1 MEPATEASDDPPGNH
16 GNTSL
21 TDSPDTLSLCSD
33 AFTDDLELNMPSGGR
48 TSETGEDRDKMA
60 TIHSDEGIVGK
71 SGLDRKVKKQWS
83 ADITLE
89 GILMSAAAA
98 AKKFTA
104 ERQKGLNKLKGSQ
117 SADSPG
123 GGRPLSSPGA
133 DSRPDP
139 RREVGGPQSMVASDA
154 DTGAYAEGLDIHE
167 TIQEEESPLLQKKAH
182 EQSPCHSDDSESRQ
196 SGNEGGVAEEEAS
209 DK

>member
-1 MEPATEASDDPPGNH
+1 MEPATEASDDPPSNH

-33 AFTDDLELNMPSGGR
+33 AFTDDLELNVPSGGR
-48 TSETGEDRDKMA
+48 ISETGEDHVKMA
-60 TIHSDEGIVGK
+60 AIHSDEGSVNK
-71 SGLDRKVKKQWS
+71 SDLHRKVKKQWS

-98 AKKFTA
+98 ARKFTA
-104 ERQKGLNKLKGSQ
+104 ERQKGLNKLKRSQ
-117 SADSPG
+117 SADSSG

-133 DSRPDP
+133 DNSPDP
-139 RREVGGPQSMVASDA
+139 HFEITSNA

-167 TIQEEESPLLQKKAH
+167 TIQEEETPLLQKKAH
-182 EQSPCHSDDSESRQ
+182 EQSPCHSDDS
-196 SGNEGGVAEEEAS
+196 GNEERGVVEDESS

>member
-1 MEPATEASDDPPGNH
+1 MEPATQASDDPPSNH
-16 GNTSL
+16 VNSSL

-33 AFTDDLELNMPSGGR
+33 AFTDDLELNPPSG
-48 TSETGEDRDKMA
+48 DDHVKMA
-60 TIHSDEGIVGK
+60 AIHSDEGSLSK
-71 SGLDRKVKKQWS
+71 SGLHMKVKKQWS

-104 ERQKGLNKLKGSQ
+104 ERQKGLNKLKRSQ
-117 SADSPG
+117 SVDSPG
-123 GGRPLSSPGA
+123 GDRPLSSPGA
-133 DSRPDP
+133 ESSPDP
-139 RREVGGPQSMVASDA
+139 HCEIASDA
-154 DTGAYAEGLDIHE
+154 DTDAYAEGLDIQE
-167 TIQEEESPLLQKKAH
+167 TIQEEETPLLQKKAH

-196 SGNEGGVAEEEAS
+196 SGNEERGVVEDEAS

>member
-1 MEPATEASDDPPGNH
+1 MEPPTEASDDPPSNH

-33 AFTDDLELNMPSGGR
+33 AFTDDLELNAPSGGR
-48 TSETGEDRDKMA
+48 ISETGEDHVRIA
-60 TIHSDEGIVGK
+60 AIHSDEGSVSK
-71 SGLDRKVKKQWS
+71 SDLHRKVKKQWS

-104 ERQKGLNKLKGSQ
+104 ERQKGLNKLKRSQ

-123 GGRPLSSPGA
+123 VGRPLSSPGA
-133 DSRPDP
+133 DNSPDP
-139 RREVGGPQSMVASDA
+139 QCEITSDT
-154 DTGAYAEGLDIHE
+154 DTGAYAGGLDIHE
-167 TIQEEESPLLQKKAH
+167 TIHEEESPLLQKKAH

-196 SGNEGGVAEEEAS
+196 SGNEERGVVEDESS

>member
-1 MEPATEASDDPPGNH
+1 MEPAIEASDDPPSNH

-33 AFTDDLELNMPSGGR
+33 AFTDDLEFNVPSGSR
-48 TSETGEDRDKMA
+48 TSETGEDHDKMA
-60 TIHSDEGIVGK
+60 AIHADEGSVNN
-71 SGLDRKVKKQWS
+71 SGLHSKAKRQWS
-83 ADITLE
+83 ADISFE

-104 ERQKGLNKLKGSQ
+104 ERQKGLSKLKRSQ
-117 SADSPG
+117 SAESPG
-123 GGRPLSSPGA
+123 SERMLSSPGE
-133 DSRPDP
+133 DCSPVSHH
-139 RREVGGPQSMVASDA
+139 EESKNTSDA
-154 DTGAYAEGLDIHE
+154 NTGAHAEGLDTHE
-167 TIQEEESPLLQKKAH
+167 TIQEEERPLLQKKTH

>member
-1 MEPATEASDDPPGNH
+1 MEPATEASDDPPTNH

-33 AFTDDLELNMPSGGR
+33 AFTDDLELNAPSDGR
-48 TSETGEDRDKMA
+48 ISETGEDHVKMA
-60 TIHSDEGIVGK
+60 TIHLDEGSVSK
-71 SGLDRKVKKQWS
+71 SGLHRKAKKQWS

-104 ERQKGLNKLKGSQ
+104 ERQKGLNKLKRSQ

-123 GGRPLSSPGA
+123 GGRLSSSPGA
-133 DSRPDP
+133 DSSPDP
-139 RREVGGPQSMVASDA
+139 HCEIVSDA
-154 DTGAYAEGLDIHE
+154 DTVAYAEGLDIQD
-167 TIQEEESPLLQKKAH
+167 TIQEEETPLLQKKAH

-196 SGNEGGVAEEEAS
+196 SGNEERGVVEDEAS

>member
-1 MEPATEASDDPPGNH
+1 MEPATEASAHPPSSH

-33 AFTDDLELNMPSGGR
+33 AFTDDLELNAPSGGR
-48 TSETGEDRDKMA
+48 MSETGENEVKMA
-60 TIHSDEGIVGK
+60 AIHSDEGSVSK
-71 SGLDRKVKKQWS
+71 NGLPRKEKKQWS

-104 ERQKGLNKLKGSQ
+104 ERQKGLNKLKRSQ

-123 GGRPLSSPGA
+123 GGRLLSSPGA
-133 DSRPDP
+133 DSSPDSHC
-139 RREVGGPQSMVASDA
+139 EIASDA
-154 DTGAYAEGLDIHE
+154 DTGAYAEGLDIQV
-167 TIQEEESPLLQKKAH
+167 TIREEETPLLQKKAH

-196 SGNEGGVAEEEAS
+196 SGNEERGVVEDEAS

>member
-1 MEPATEASDDPPGNH
+1 MEPATEASDNPPSNLGD
-16 GNTSL
+16 TSL

-33 AFTDDLELNMPSGGR
+33 AFTDDLELNSLSGGR
-48 TSETGEDRDKMA
+48 ISETGEDHVKMA
-60 TIHSDEGIVGK
+60 AIHSDEGSVSK
-71 SGLDRKVKKQWS
+71 SGLHRKVKKQWS

-104 ERQKGLNKLKGSQ
+104 ERQKGLKLKRSQ

-133 DSRPDP
+133 DRSPDP
-139 RREVGGPQSMVASDA
+139 HYEIASDA
-154 DTGAYAEGLDIHE
+154 TGAYAEGLDIHK
-167 TIQEEESPLLQKKAH
+167 TIQEEETPLLQKKAH

-196 SGNEGGVAEEEAS
+196 SGTEERGVVEDEAS